1 MADHTS
7 ARRPYSI
14 GPLAARAAPER
25 LGGWRCPRRISI
37 FLRVSVHRRA
47 HTGRGSIPSDFG
59 DIDSVVG
66 NLCPGRPRPHP
77 LLMEEACAQIRTERA
92 GPHLPEAAPNR
103 RSPARPPRTPRPRG
117 TAPAR
122 ARGLRPRPPRPY
134 VRPP

>member
-37 FLRVSVHRRA
+37 FLRMSFHRRA

-66 NLCPGRPRPHP
+66 NLCPGRPRPTP
-77 LLMEEACAQIRTERA
+77 ALLTGEECAQIRTERA
-92 GPHLPEAAPNR
+92 GPHLPEAEPNR

-117 TAPAR
+117 TARAR
-122 ARGLRPRPPRPY
+122 AHVPMPRPPRPY
-134 VRPP
+134 V